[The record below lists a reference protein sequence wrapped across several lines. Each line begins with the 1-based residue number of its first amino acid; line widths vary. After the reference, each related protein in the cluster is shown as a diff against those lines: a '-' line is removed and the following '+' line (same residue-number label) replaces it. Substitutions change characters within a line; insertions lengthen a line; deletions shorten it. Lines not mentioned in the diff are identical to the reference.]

1 MLCNDNVRPASINLL
16 LYPAVINAHHPG
28 SAQERRPYT
37 WIERLQQGQEFMA
50 NAIAQ
55 KMGIGIAGILH
66 GNDVMPSTICDSF
79 CMTNLQQPANNVL
92 LARQH
97 SNHAR

>member
-1 MLCNDNVRPASINLL
+1 MLCNDDIRPASINLF
-16 LYPAVINAHHPG
+16 LYPAGINVHHFS
-28 SAQERRPYT
+28 SAQEGCPYA

-66 GNDVMPSTICDSF
+66 RNDVMPSTISDSF
-79 CMTNLQQPANNVL
+79 CMANLQQRANDVL

-97 SNHAR
+97 SNHAH